1 MTKEKKDKKEKKGFM
16 SMIWVQKKTKIWGR
30 LRNSYTV

>member
-16 SMIWVQKKTKIWGR
+16 SMFGFKNDKRYGDR
-30 LRNSYTV
+30 LRNS

>member
-16 SMIWVQKKTKIWGR
+16 SMFGFKKNDKRYGDR
-30 LRNSYTV
+30 LRNS